1 MSSTK
6 VRSIFLVLLS
16 LNVQIS
22 LSAAE
27 SDTRSMAFSALEE
40 ARLLVTKASE
50 LGSLWILAKENLEK
64 AEKSFANGNYAE
76 ALEFSSDASTFAKL
90 GIEQANSPPYEHR

>member
-1 MSSTK
+1 MNSTN

-16 LNVQIS
+16 LTIQSS

-27 SDTRSMAFSALEE
+27 SDTRSTAESALEE

-64 AEKSFANGNYAE
+64 AEKSFANENYVE
-76 ALEFSSDASTFAKL
+76 TLEFSSDASAFAKL

>member
-1 MSSTK
+1 VALTK
-6 VRSIFLVLLS
+6 VRSIVLVALS
-16 LNVQIS
+16 LTIQSS
-22 LSAAE
+22 LATAD
-27 SDTRSMAFSALEE
+27 SDPHTTAFSALKE
-40 ARLLVTKASE
+40 ARLLVTKAAE

-76 ALEFSSDASTFAKL
+76 TLEFSRDASAFAKL

>member
-1 MSSTK
+1 MGITK
-6 VRSIFLVLLS
+6 VKAIILLVLS
-16 LNVQIS
+16 LTIQS
-22 LSAAE
+22 
-27 SDTRSMAFSALEE
+27 SDATADSDPHSKAFSALEE
-40 ARLLVTKASE
+40 ARLLVTEAAE

-76 ALEFSSDASTFAKL
+76 TLEFSSDASAFAKL

>member
-1 MSSTK
+1 VNSTN

-16 LNVQIS
+16 LTIQSS

-27 SDTRSMAFSALEE
+27 SDTRSTAESALEE

-64 AEKSFANGNYAE
+64 AEKSFANENYVE
-76 ALEFSSDASTFAKL
+76 TLEFSSDASAFARL

>member
-1 MSSTK
+1 MGLTK
-6 VRSIFLVLLS
+6 VKAIILLVLS
-16 LNVQIS
+16 LTIQRS
-22 LSAAE
+22 LATAD
-27 SDTRSMAFSALEE
+27 SDPHTTAFSALEE
-40 ARLLVTKASE
+40 ARLLVTKAAE

-76 ALEFSSDASTFAKL
+76 TLEFSSDASAFAKL

>member
-1 MSSTK
+1 M
-6 VRSIFLVLLS
+6 LLS
-16 LNVQIS
+16 LTIQSS

-27 SDTRSMAFSALEE
+27 SDTRSTAESALEE

-64 AEKSFANGNYAE
+64 AEKSFANENYVE
-76 ALEFSSDASTFAKL
+76 TLEFSSDASAFAKL
-90 GIEQANSPPYEHR
+90 GIEQANSPPYAHR

>member
-1 MSSTK
+1 MNSTN
-6 VRSIFLVLLS
+6 VRSIFLALLS
-16 LNVQIS
+16 LTIQSS

-27 SDTRSMAFSALEE
+27 SDTRSTAFSALEE

-64 AEKSFANGNYAE
+64 AEKSFANENYVE
-76 ALEFSSDASTFAKL
+76 TLEFSSDASAFAKL
-90 GIEQANSPPYEHR
+90 GIEKAKSPPYEHR

>member
-1 MSSTK
+1 MGLSKVKSIILVISSLTIQ
-6 VRSIFLVLLS
+6 SPL
-16 LNVQIS
+16 
-22 LSAAE
+22 AAAD
-27 SDTRSMAFSALEE
+27 SNTRTMAFSALEE
-40 ARLLVTKASE
+40 ARLLVTKAAE

-76 ALEFSSDASTFAKL
+76 TLEFSSDASAFAKL